1 MQKRTGNKKH
11 QWEQLK
17 KVEFISL
24 EDERIEEEL
33 TAEERRVKSKF
44 YTGLIVFCSAALLV
58 ALLFLAA
65 WFLFD
70 VEKIEVEGNELY
82 SDELIAAQVLD
93 DEHSWNALYVFL
105 KYKFKKPETMPFIA
119 ERKVQLK
126 GRNTVV
132 IQVYEKELVGYA
144 YVESTGQYAYF
155 DKDGIVVERS
165 TNIIEDVAYIE
176 GLNVT
181 EVSLYEKLQVEDDS
195 VFRDLLDITQELQK
209 NSVMPEKITLKER
222 ENFELS
228 YGDIVV
234 NFGQAEYIHGKVVHM
249 IEILKLLEG
258 KTGILHMEN
267 WKNDKS
273 SSPFEE
279 TTSSEKNE

>member
-1 MQKRTGNKKH
+1 MRKRKINKDNR
-11 QWEQLK
+11 QEQFK

-24 EDERIEEEL
+24 EDELIE
-33 TAEERRVKSKF
+33 EERRVKSKF
-44 YTGLIVFCSAALLV
+44 YTGLIVFFSVILLV
-58 ALLFLAA
+58 TILFLAA

-82 SDELIAAQVLD
+82 GDELIAAQVLD

-105 KYKFKKPETMPFIA
+105 KYKFKKADAMPFIA
-119 ERKVQLK
+119 DMKVQLK
-126 GRNTVV
+126 DRNTIV
-132 IQVYEKELVGYA
+132 IHVYEKELVGYA

-165 TNIIEDVAYIE
+165 TNIIDNVAYVE
-176 GLNVT
+176 GLNIT
-181 EVSLYEKLQVEDDS
+181 EVNLYEKLQVEDDS

-209 NSVMPEKITLKER
+209 SSTLPEKITLKER
-222 ENFELS
+222 ETFELT

-234 NFGQAEYIHGKVVHM
+234 NFGQAENIHGKVAHM
-249 IEILKLLEG
+249 IKLLGLVEG
-258 KTGILHMEN
+258 KAGILHMEN

-273 SSPFEE
+273 STPFEE
-279 TTSSEKNE
+279 IKSSEKNE